1 MAKQRGAE
9 RKEKTGPPSFP
20 AQGRGFLAR
29 LLGDARG
36 NTLAIVGAA
45 LIPLTAMIGSGV
57 DMSRAYMAKT
67 RLQSACDAAALA
79 GRRVMQNDQLSA
91 EVTAESIRFFNFN
104 FRQGL
109 YGTDTFT
116 PAVTRPTA
124 GTVRVTAST
133 RIPTAIMHMFGF
145 DTLPL
150 DVTCDASL
158 NFVNTDVMLVLDVT
172 GSMDETLA
180 GTKKIVSLRDAVMAL
195 YDELRPVQTQL
206 ESNGLRL
213 RYGVVPYSSS
223 VNVGTLIRAA
233 NPAFLADSHAYQS
246 RVANYTNQTST
257 STVNGPYW
265 EYYASAVPYHTAS
278 TDSAASISQAN
289 CLKFMRNEAFTPF
302 TITPISN
309 HAVAP
314 ATLIETAFP
323 HDGTATSGGNNGEWG
338 WTNAPDTSGND
349 RTCRRKRTDTTT
361 TYRYTYSNDT
371 YRQVVFDT
379 SQYKLGN
386 AVTIATNDSGSTA
399 LPGSYSPLQLPTAGT
414 GMATTSATWNGC
426 IEERRTTSTIGSSSG
441 FTIPALASDL
451 DIDGIPDSEE
461 TRWRPMWPAV
471 VHTRTAGTT
480 TAGSGTAMTSQD
492 SSYYACPAEARRLQA
507 WNRGQMQSYVNALQP
522 IGGTYHD
529 IGLIWGARMISSGGI
544 FADSP
549 NNFNSMPVNRHVIFM
564 TDGQLAPNCNSY
576 TSYGVEQHD
585 VRVTGSSACSQQYDR
600 HLQRFRML
608 CNAIHGM
615 NVSVWVIAFGTTM
628 SADMQNCA
636 SNPAQASTSA
646 NRDQLIAKFRE
657 IGNNIGALRLTQ

>member
-1 MAKQRGAE
+1 MQTKHGGGDAAR
-9 RKEKTGPPSFP
+9 S

-150 DVTCDASL
+150 NVTCEASL

-223 VNVGTLIRAA
+223 VNVGALIRAA
-233 NPAFLADSHAYQS
+233 DPAFLADSHAYQS
-246 RVANYTNQTST
+246 RQPEFMLTNITRAQCETYDNWS
-257 STVNGPYW
+257 W
-265 EYYASAVPYHTAS
+265 R
-278 TDSAASISQAN
+278 
-289 CLKFMRNEAFTPF
+289 RNR
-302 TITPISN
+302 
-309 HAVAP
+309 
-314 ATLIETAFP
+314 
-323 HDGTATSGGNNGEWG
+323 SG
-338 WTNAPDTSGND
+338 
-349 RTCRRKRTDTTT
+349 DTTLGRC
-361 TYRYTYSNDT
+361 TYTSETGTQGGTWTGNFSHD
-371 YRQVVFDT
+371 QIIHDT
-379 SQYKLGN
+379 SQYKMG
-386 AVTIATNDSGSTA
+386 TATPVPTRRPGTVLNTA
-399 LPGSYSPLQLPTAGT
+399 WT
-414 GMATTSATWNGC
+414 GC
-426 IEERRTTSTIGSSSG
+426 IEERDTVSTITASSG
-441 FTIPALASDL
+441 FTIPPEATDL
-451 DIDGIPDSEE
+451 DINRVPDSEQ
-461 TRWRPMWPAV
+461 TRWRPYWPEV
-471 VHTRTAGTT
+471 VYWRGGTEEQVYSES
-480 TAGSGTAMTSQD
+480 GSDDQSVNARAAQG
-492 SSYYACPAEARRLQA
+492 YVACPAPARRLQA
-507 WNRGQMQSYVNALQP
+507 WDRTAMQSYVDALQP

-585 VRVTGSSACSQQYDR
+585 IRVTGGTSCPQQNAR

-608 CNAIHGM
+608 CNAIQGM

-636 SNPAQASTSA
+636 SNPNQASTST
-646 NRDQLIAKFRE
+646 NRDQLIARFRE